1 MTKEE
6 MFELYKDD
14 FVREL
19 VNEYQDGNIS
29 SWDEIEES
37 VKEYSIE
44 NGFDYDEVDLLLSK
58 ELERQHIFER

>member
-1 MTKEE
+1 

-14 FVREL
+14 FVRKL
-19 VNEYQDGNIS
+19 INEYQDGNIS